1 MKWIERFKWR
11 KEEQMRQDAMREHYE
26 AMKQEFIAERF
37 KWGKEE
43 QLRQAAARERLF
55 PAKQLVPGKSFT
67 LPEALRIL
75 AVAEPL
81 TLTEDDRKF
90 LRTMRISA

>member
-1 MKWIERFKWR
+1 MKWFERFKWG

-26 AMKQEFIAERF
+26 AMKQEFIAE
-37 KWGKEE
+37 
-43 QLRQAAARERLF
+43 RERLF